1 MNALPKLPVPP
12 VSRMRELALNGIEKG
27 EQSFY
32 PSTADALM
40 PSAME
45 RDYHTL
51 LVPVAAGELI
61 DKITILQLKAERLQR
76 PEALANVGRELQALE
91 AVLNEASPAL
101 GVHAVLSLTDALQAI
116 NTQLWDVE
124 DALRLLEAEKR
135 FDQEFI
141 RLARSVYQLN
151 DQRAALKRKINEACG
166 SSLVDREK
174 LRRTKASK
182 KRNEQIN

>member
-1 MNALPKLPVPP
+1 
-12 VSRMRELALNGIEKG
+12 
-27 EQSFY
+27 
-32 PSTADALM
+32 M

-45 RDYHTL
+45 RDSHTL

-61 DKITILQLKAERLQR
+61 DKITILRLKTERLQR

-124 DALRLLEAEKR
+124 DALRVLEAKKR

-151 DQRAALKRKINEACG
+151 DQRAALKRQINEACG
-166 SSLVDREK
+166 SSLIEEK
-174 LRRTKASK
+174 SYGEQKPLK
-182 KRNEQIN
+182 NEQ